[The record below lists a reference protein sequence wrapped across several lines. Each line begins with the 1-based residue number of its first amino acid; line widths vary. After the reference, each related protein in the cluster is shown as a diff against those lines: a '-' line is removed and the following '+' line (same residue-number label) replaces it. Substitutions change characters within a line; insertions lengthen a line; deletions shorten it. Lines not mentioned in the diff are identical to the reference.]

1 LAADFVGVRVPD
13 RYLIGYGL
21 DYKHYFRNVR
31 GVYAVADQD
40 I

>member
-1 LAADFVGVRVPD
+1 VPD

-31 GVYAVADQD
+31 GIYAVADQD